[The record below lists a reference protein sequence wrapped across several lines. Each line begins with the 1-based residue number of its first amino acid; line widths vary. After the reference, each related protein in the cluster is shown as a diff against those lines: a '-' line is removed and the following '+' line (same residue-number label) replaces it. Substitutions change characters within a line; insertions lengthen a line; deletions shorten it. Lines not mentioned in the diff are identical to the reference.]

1 MINYHQVLAIYLLA
15 IPDKG
20 EPIQKAYNN
29 DVFGQSSSRKLLI
42 DLYKL
47 KNIYCYELSGALS
60 LQFPVGCCISI
71 NLKRKNAAVEAF

>member
-29 DVFGQSSSRKLLI
+29 DVFGQIK
-42 DLYKL
+42 
-47 KNIYCYELSGALS
+47 
-60 LQFPVGCCISI
+60 F
-71 NLKRKNAAVEAF
+71 FT